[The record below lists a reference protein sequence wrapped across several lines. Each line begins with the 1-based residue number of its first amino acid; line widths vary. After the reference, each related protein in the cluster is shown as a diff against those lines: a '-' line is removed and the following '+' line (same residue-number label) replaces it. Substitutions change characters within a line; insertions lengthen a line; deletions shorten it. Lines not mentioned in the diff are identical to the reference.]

1 MKCDNTNQNF
11 NRQIN
16 IVTKKE
22 IRNFVAID
30 LTMVEINVFKQ
41 QFLID
46 FSVISPIPTNKYNK
60 FIISYINIRKRHI
73 TTNYRN
79 KSINPKTHTI
89 FINHLDINK
98 KYGKYQE

>member
-41 QFLID
+41 
-46 FSVISPIPTNKYNK
+46 
-60 FIISYINIRKRHI
+60 
-73 TTNYRN
+73 
-79 KSINPKTHTI
+79 
-89 FINHLDINK
+89 
-98 KYGKYQE
+98 